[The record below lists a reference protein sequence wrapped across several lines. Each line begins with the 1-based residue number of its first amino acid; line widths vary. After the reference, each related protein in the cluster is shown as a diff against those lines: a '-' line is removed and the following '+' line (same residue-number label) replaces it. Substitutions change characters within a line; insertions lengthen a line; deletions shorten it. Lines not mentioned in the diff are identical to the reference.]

1 MRGPK
6 TMCALVAAV
15 AIALLALRVEAGT
28 QGKNTQKWRALHL
41 INYLTDEHLERLSEQ
56 IPRLAEMGINT
67 LILEINYG
75 FKFETH
81 PELRAGT
88 AQITGEAAR
97 RFAELCRNNRIRLIP
112 QFQSVGHQSWGPEV
126 SPLLKVYPQYD
137 LTPGAFPANEGIYCR
152 EWDPLNPD
160 VNRIVFRLM
169 DEILDAF
176 QANAMHVGMDEVFL
190 LGSDQSPSTRGQD
203 PATLFAKAV
212 NDIYG
217 HLVQKRRVEMLMWG
231 DRLFDA
237 DKYGWDGWEA
247 SKTGTAPAIDMIP
260 KDIIISPWHYEP
272 MESYPSIP
280 LFLEK
285 GFRVLPASSRKLE
298 ATRSLIEYSFKHDS
312 PRMLG
317 HLFTTW
323 GEDHWNIVEYAPLAK
338 GMELVNQYFP
348 DERHLLPRSG
358 PD

>member
-1 MRGPK
+1 
-6 TMCALVAAV
+6 MCALVAAV

-28 QGKNTQKWRALHL
+28 QGENTEKWRALHL

-56 IPRLAEMGINT
+56 IPRLAEMGINM

-75 FKFETH
+75 LKFETH

-112 QFQSVGHQSWGPEV
+112 QLQSVGHQSWGPEV

-160 VNRIVFRLM
+160 VNRIVFQLM

-190 LGSDQSPSTRGQD
+190 LGSDQSPSTRGKD

-212 NDIYG
+212 NDI
-217 HLVQKRRVEMLMWG
+217 
-231 DRLFDA
+231 
-237 DKYGWDGWEA
+237 
-247 SKTGTAPAIDMIP
+247 
-260 KDIIISPWHYEP
+260 
-272 MESYPSIP
+272 
-280 LFLEK
+280 
-285 GFRVLPASSRKLE
+285 
-298 ATRSLIEYSFKHDS
+298 
-312 PRMLG
+312 
-317 HLFTTW
+317 
-323 GEDHWNIVEYAPLAK
+323 
-338 GMELVNQYFP
+338 
-348 DERHLLPRSG
+348 
-358 PD
+358 